1 LALALL
7 AVPAVASDG
16 LLSHLLQSV
25 EARYNGA
32 RTLQVSFEET
42 YNGAGRGRQ
51 TESGDLYLR
60 KPGRMRWEYRTP
72 AGKLFVS
79 DGKQVYF
86 YNPATNRAE
95 KTKLRETEDM
105 RAPLAFL
112 LGKLVFDKDF
122 TNFQLKNEGNDAVI
136 TALPRSEKLPYKQVE
151 FTVNPLKGYSIGRL
165 VISGQDGSVLTFRF
179 ANEVVNP
186 SISDRLFRFQLPEGA
201 QWVDLTDGQDGQGQ
215 R

>member
-112 LGKLVFDKDF
+112 LGKLDFDKDF